1 MAQRRSA
8 TSAHWSSCQIVFSEI
23 DSKDRR
29 SFQWVDGAG
38 APGCREWRRACE
50 PGCREACSLYRTSN
64 WHGRG
69 YRWKS
74 GPGIDSGSGH
84 PGNSQRETSVPRIS
98 KRASPPA
105 RLSPGSALRRGTA
118 RLLGRPELED
128 RSVSEGR
135 AGKSGTHGLPG
146 RMAGFLRRDVR
157 ASSGSEDGP
166 LDACRV
172 APVAD
177 RVVESG
183 PRGLC
188 ATPARPL
195 NSVMRGRGR
204 APRR

>member
-1 MAQRRSA
+1 MQGVAPRLRAGLPGSLFPVSNVELARPGIPLEIRTRNRQR
-8 TSAHWSSCQIVFSEI
+8 I
-23 DSKDRR
+23 
-29 SFQWVDGAG
+29 
-38 APGCREWRRACE
+38 
-50 PGCREACSLYRTSN
+50 RTSREFPA
-64 WHGRG
+64 G
-69 YRWKS
+69 
-74 GPGIDSGSGH
+74 
-84 PGNSQRETSVPRIS
+84 ETSVPRIS